1 MRIGL
6 ATAPVPA
13 SIDDAVGTIL
23 EYIDQATSFGVEL
36 LCFPAAYLPGLRGRK
51 FGIPLY
57 EQDQLREARDL
68 IRREAA
74 SHGIALILPM
84 EWPSEKG
91 LYNLVQVISDEGR
104 ILGTQGKIQL
114 DPEEDGIYVPAKG
127 RRIFT
132 MNGVR
137 FGVVICDEGWKYPE
151 TVRWAARRGASIVFH
166 PQCTG
171 GILSGRVPRQW
182 CDPDG
187 PFYEKAMICRSVEN
201 GIYFASVNYA
211 LPYQESATS
220 LIGPDG
226 TCMAHHP
233 YGQAGLL
240 IQQLE
245 LDLTDSQ
252 TIDRFS
258 PERY

>member
-13 SIDDAVGTIL
+13 TIDDAVGTIL
-23 EYIDQATSFGVEL
+23 EYIGQAASFGVEL

-57 EQDQLREARDL
+57 EQEQLREARDL
-68 IRREAA
+68 IRSEAA
-74 SHGIALILPM
+74 RQGIGIILPM
-84 EWPSEKG
+84 EWPSERG
-91 LYNLVQVISDEGR
+91 LYNLVQVISDKGR

-127 RRIFT
+127 RRIFEI
-132 MNGVR
+132 NGIK

-151 TVRWAARRGASIVFH
+151 TVRWAARRGAGIVFH

-171 GILSGRVPRQW
+171 GCDSGRVPRQW

-187 PFYEKAMICRSVEN
+187 PYYEKAMICRSVEN
-201 GIYFASVNYA
+201 GIYFASVNYL

-220 LIGPDG
+220 VIGPDG
-226 TCMAHHP
+226 TCLAHHP

-245 LDLTDSQ
+245 LELTDSL
-252 TIDRFS
+252 TTDRFS